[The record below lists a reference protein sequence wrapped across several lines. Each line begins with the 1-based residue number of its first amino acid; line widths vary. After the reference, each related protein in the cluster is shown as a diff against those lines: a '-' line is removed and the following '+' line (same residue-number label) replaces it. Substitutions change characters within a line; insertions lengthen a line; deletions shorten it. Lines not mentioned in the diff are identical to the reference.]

1 MAFCNYSK
9 EYLAS
14 GKTMIDNIFITN
26 YLPDL
31 DADAVKVYLYGLYL
45 CQNPYEISL
54 NEFCKSINMDQDK
67 VVNIFMYLEEFDLCQ
82 ITSKEPF
89 SIVYY
94 PISTTVKAVK
104 STNPEK
110 YTNFNKA
117 LQLLITDRMIT
128 ASEYRLYMQ
137 LLEESSLSQ
146 EGLLVIVKFCTE
158 IKGGKISYKYI
169 LKVANDFISRN
180 ILTQEAVEKELEYYF
195 SISRVVKELFSKCK
209 FTKKPDF
216 DDFNT
221 YIKWVQKYGFNDNF
235 ILETAINRKASSMSN
250 LGKILDEIYFNNSSS
265 NDITKTTK
273 STKKNFDFKGQ
284 RDIDEDVTSSLV
296 SNPDNVEV

>member
-1 MAFCNYSK
+1 MSFCNYSK

-31 DADAVKVYLYGLYL
+31 DADALKVYLYGLYL

-54 NEFCKSINMDQDK
+54 EEFCKSINMTKDK
-67 VVNIFMYLEEFDLCQ
+67 VENIFMYLEEFDLCQ

-94 PISTTVKAVK
+94 PISTVVK
-104 STNPEK
+104 STKSTSIEK

-117 LQLLITDRMIT
+117 LQLLITDRMIS
-128 ASEYRLYMQ
+128 ASEYRVYMQ
-137 LLEESSLSQ
+137 LLEETSISQ
-146 EGLLVIVKFCTE
+146 EALLIIVKFCTE
-158 IKGGKISYKYI
+158 IKGSKISYKYI

-180 ILTQEAVEKELEYYF
+180 IITEEGVEKELEYYF
-195 SISRVVKELFSKCK
+195 TINRIVKELFLACH
-209 FTKKPDF
+209 FTKKTDF
-216 DDFNT
+216 DDLNL
-221 YIKWVQKYGFNDNF
+221 YIKWVQKYGFTDKF

-250 LGKILDEIYFNNSSS
+250 LSKILDEIYFNND
-265 NDITKTTK
+265 NGNGA
-273 STKKNFDFKGQ
+273 KKKGKKRKINFEYDGQ
-284 RDIDEDVTSSLV
+284 RDIDKETADSLV
-296 SNPDNVEV
+296 DNPDDVEV

>member
-1 MAFCNYSK
+1 MSFCNYSK

-14 GKTMIDNIFITN
+14 GKTMIDNVFITN

-31 DADAVKVYLYGLYL
+31 DANALKVYLYGLYL

-54 NEFCKSINMDQDK
+54 NEFCKSINMDEDK
-67 VVNIFMYLEEFDLCQ
+67 VINIFMYLEEFDLCQ
-82 ITSKEPF
+82 IASKEPF

-94 PISTTVKAVK
+94 PISTTIKSVK

-195 SISRVVKELFSKCK
+195 NVSRVVKELFKKCK

-216 DDFNT
+216 DDFNL
-221 YIKWVQKYGFNDNF
+221 YIKWVQKYGFNDNY
-235 ILETAINRKASSMSN
+235 ILETATLRKASSMTN
-250 LGKILDEIYFNNSSS
+250 LSKILDDIYFNRDNT
-265 NDITKTTK
+265 NGTKKSTK
-273 STKKNFDFKGQ
+273 KTKKNFDFDGQ
-284 RDIDEDVTSSLV
+284 RDIDENVTSSLV

>member
-1 MAFCNYSK
+1 MSFCNYSK
-9 EYLAS
+9 EYLAT

-31 DADAVKVYLYGLYL
+31 DSDALKVYLYGLYL

-54 NEFCKSINMDQDK
+54 NEFCKSINMSNEK

-82 ITSKEPF
+82 IASKEPF
-89 SIVYY
+89 SIIYY
-94 PISTTVKAVK
+94 PISTTVKSVK

-137 LLEESSLSQ
+137 LLEESSISQ

-158 IKGGKISYKYI
+158 IKGGKISHKYI

-195 SISRVVKELFSKCK
+195 MISRIVKELFTKCK

-216 DDFNT
+216 DDLNL
-221 YIKWVQKYGFNDNF
+221 YIKWIQKYGFNDNF
-235 ILETAINRKASSMSN
+235 ILETAVNRKASSMTN
-250 LGKILDEIYFNNSSS
+250 LSKILDDIYFERDNK
-265 NDITKTTK
+265 NDAKKNTKK
-273 STKKNFDFKGQ
+273 TKKNFDFDGQ
-284 RDIDEDVTSSLV
+284 RNINEDIASSLV